1 MLKIVVSVAV
11 VAYAALV
18 LANRNPSLSSSDMSL
33 PPQAVVSND
42 VILGPEIILK
52 EADIGP

>member
-1 MLKIVVSVAV
+1 MLKIVVSAAV

-18 LANRNPSLSSSDMSL
+18 LANRNTSLSSDMSL